1 MQDLLTLEILHA
13 LNVALRLLEMP
24 MEVEEWQI
32 LMLRVMGESIVL
44 EDTV

>member
-1 MQDLLTLEILHA
+1 LQDLLTLEILHA